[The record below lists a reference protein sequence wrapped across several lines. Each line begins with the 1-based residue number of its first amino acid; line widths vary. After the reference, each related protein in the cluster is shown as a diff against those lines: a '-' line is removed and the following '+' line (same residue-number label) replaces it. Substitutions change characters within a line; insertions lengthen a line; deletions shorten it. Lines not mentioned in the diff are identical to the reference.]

1 MYKSN
6 IGSGL
11 AWIAVVLLAGFMLAE
26 KEKRRG

>member
-1 MYKSN
+1 MHRSN